1 MKAHYLPLILIVIF
15 GLFGIYWFNFNRP
28 VQLSIMLGIV
38 VSYISWGIVN
48 HIIHKDLHPKIVAEY
63 LLVGMLAILL
73 FATVI
78 FTT

>member
-1 MKAHYLPLILIVIF
+1 MKAHYLPLILIVLA

-38 VSYISWGIVN
+38 ASYVFWGITN
-48 HIIHKDLHPKIVAEY
+48 HSINKDLHPKIIGEY

-78 FTT
+78 YST

>member
-1 MKAHYLPLILIVIF
+1 MKDHYLPLILIVVA

-38 VSYISWGIVN
+38 ISYISWGVVT
-48 HIIHKDLHPKIVAEY
+48 HSIHKDLHPKIVGEY
-63 LLVGMLAILL
+63 LLLGMLAILL

-78 FTT
+78 YST